1 MHIYLQLRKNIETVL
16 YYVLHEQHGII
27 CTFPAGWLLWA
38 LHNKF
43 QKKNVCITS
52 IQMAYMYIHYN
63 YIAIGTITLQSLRTV
78 KEAPISF
85 MKTLLKYEN
94 IEQSVLTRHF

>member
-43 QKKNVCITS
+43 EKIE
-52 IQMAYMYIHYN
+52 MYVNEHTNGLYV
-63 YIAIGTITLQSLRTV
+63 YSL
-78 KEAPISF
+78 
-85 MKTLLKYEN
+85 
-94 IEQSVLTRHF
+94 

>member
-1 MHIYLQLRKNIETVL
+1 
-16 YYVLHEQHGII
+16 
-27 CTFPAGWLLWA
+27 
-38 LHNKF
+38 
-43 QKKNVCITS
+43 
-52 IQMAYMYIHYN
+52 MAYMYIHYN